1 MKTKNIIHVGCLL
14 ITLLLTGCKKYDLTD
29 PEQFMYGKWK
39 ITRMDTCSKDG
50 VCVEVLKE
58 KGIFYFHEDL
68 TCDVKYTGLKPFA
81 FGKTFYW
88 LRKSTDFYG
97 YEMYTDSVLFRTE
110 MYTSGEDFI
119 TLVIYDRE
127 NGVKY
132 TVELTRM

>member
-1 MKTKNIIHVGCLL
+1 MKTKNIIYVGCLL

-39 ITRMDTCSKDG
+39 ITRMDTCSKGG
-50 VCVEVLKE
+50 VYVTALEN
-58 KGIFYFHEDL
+58 KGIFYFHDDL
-68 TCDVKYTGLKPFA
+68 TCDVKYTGLKPFG